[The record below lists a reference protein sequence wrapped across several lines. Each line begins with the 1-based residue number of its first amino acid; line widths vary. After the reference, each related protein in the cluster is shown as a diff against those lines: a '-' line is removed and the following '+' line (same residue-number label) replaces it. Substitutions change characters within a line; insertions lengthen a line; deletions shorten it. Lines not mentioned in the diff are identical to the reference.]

1 MEPMNIIPNRVVI
14 YSKDIQNIT
23 GRSQR
28 TARKMMSALRKKYHK
43 NKGDFITVD
52 EFCQHTGIKKEQ
64 VNIFLK

>member
-1 MEPMNIIPNRVVI
+1 MNTIPNRVVI

-28 TARKMMSALRKKYHK
+28 TARKMMSVLRKKYKK
-43 NKGDFITVD
+43 NKGDFITID

>member
-1 MEPMNIIPNRVVI
+1 MNTIPNRVVI

-28 TARKMMSALRKKYHK
+28 TARKMMNVLRKKYKK
-43 NKGDFITVD
+43 NKGAFITID
-52 EFCQHTGIKKEQ
+52 EFCQHTGIKIEQ